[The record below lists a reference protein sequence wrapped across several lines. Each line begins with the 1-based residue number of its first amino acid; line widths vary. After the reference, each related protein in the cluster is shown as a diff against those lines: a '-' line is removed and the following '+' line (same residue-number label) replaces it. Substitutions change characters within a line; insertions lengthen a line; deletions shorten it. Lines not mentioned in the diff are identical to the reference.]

1 MDSIYDNI
9 SFILEYKTPKTVN
22 SWLLV
27 LKIILVLFII
37 FMFIP
42 FNTYKTYTG
51 YVLIDNNNSYILFKD
66 NINLDKNLYIRDK
79 KYKYE
84 IVDTNNYT
92 KIKIDLEEDL
102 KINSLYLNI
111 SIRSDRKTLFK
122 IIKNKIKKGFG
133 L

>member
-1 MDSIYDNI
+1 MDSIYDNT

-51 YVLIDNNNSYILFKD
+51 YVLVDNNNSYILFKD
-66 NINLDKNLYIRDK
+66 NINLNKNLYIRDK